1 LQIEDC
7 GLRKH
12 ELKLRM
18 KCDFHIHTHYS
29 YDSNSSPKEIVE
41 KAIKEGIDCL
51 AITDHGEVK
60 GALEAMEYAKGKPI
74 LIIPGIE
81 VKSKEGDILGLNV
94 KEKIPNGLSARE
106 TIRRI
111 KEQGGFVIIPHP
123 FGLFCKFRGNLK
135 ELIKEIDAIEVLN
148 TSILGNGNEIVKK
161 FAKENNLPF
170 TVGTDSHFPNFIGKC
185 YLEIPGENLSIEEI
199 FEKIKKKEGKIVGR
213 EASFLEKV
221 IDHLRRN
228 IVKVQK
234 YVGGKKRKI

>member
-1 LQIEDC
+1 
-7 GLRKH
+7 
-12 ELKLRM
+12 M
-18 KCDFHIHTHYS
+18 KCDLHVHTNYS
-29 YDSNSSPKEIVE
+29 FDSNTSPKEIVD

-51 AITDHGEVK
+51 AITDHGEIK

-94 KEKIPNGLSARE
+94 KEKIPNGLSAKE

-111 KEQGGFVIIPHP
+111 KKQGGFIVIPHP

-148 TSILGNGNEIVKK
+148 ASIFGNGNEIAKK

-170 TVGTDSHFPNFIGKC
+170 TVGTDSHFSNFIGKC
-185 YLEIPGENLSIEEI
+185 YLEIPGENLSIKEI
-199 FEKIKKKEGKIVGR
+199 FEKIKEKKGEIIGK
-213 EASFLEKV
+213 EANFFEKV
-221 IDHLRRN
+221 TDHLKRN
-228 IVKVQK
+228 FVKIQK
-234 YVGGKKRKI
+234 YVGRKKREI

>member
-1 LQIEDC
+1 
-7 GLRKH
+7 
-12 ELKLRM
+12 M
-18 KCDFHIHTHYS
+18 MNCDFHIHTGYS
-29 YDSNSSPKEIVE
+29 FDSNSSPKEIVD

-60 GALEAMEYAKGKPI
+60 GALEAMEYAKGEPI

-94 KEKIPNGLSARE
+94 KEKIPNKLSAKE
-106 TIRRI
+106 TIKRI
-111 KEQGGFVIIPHP
+111 KERGGFVIIPHP

-135 ELIKEIDAIEVLN
+135 ELIKEIDAIEILN
-148 TSILGNGNEIVKK
+148 ASIFGNGNEIAKE

-170 TVGTDSHFPNFIGKC
+170 TVGTDSHFTNFIGKC

-199 FEKIKKKEGKIVGR
+199 FERIKKKEGKIVNK
-213 EASFLEKV
+213 EVSFFEKV

-228 IVKVQK
+228 FVKVQK
-234 YVGGKKRKI
+234 YAGRKKREV

>member
-1 LQIEDC
+1 
-7 GLRKH
+7 
-12 ELKLRM
+12 M

-29 YDSNSSPKEIVE
+29 YDSNSSPKEIID

-60 GALEAMEYAKGKPI
+60 GALEAIEYAKGKPI

-81 VKSKEGDILGLNV
+81 VKSKKGDILGLNV

-111 KEQGGFVIIPHP
+111 KEQGGFVVIPHP

-135 ELIKEIDAIEVLN
+135 ELIKEIDAIEILN
-148 TSILGNGNEIVKK
+148 ASIFGNGNEIAKK

-185 YLEIPGENLSIEEI
+185 YLEIPGENLLIEEI
-199 FEKIKKKEGKIVGR
+199 FEKIKKREGKVVGR

-228 IVKVQK
+228 IVKIQK
-234 YVGGKKRKI
+234 YVRGKKRKV

>member
-1 LQIEDC
+1 
-7 GLRKH
+7 
-12 ELKLRM
+12 M
-18 KCDFHIHTHYS
+18 KCDFHIHSSYS
-29 YDSNSSPKEIVE
+29 FDSNASPKKIVD
-41 KAIKEGIDCL
+41 KAIREGINCI

-60 GALEAMEYAKGKPI
+60 GALEAMEYSKGKPI

-94 KEKIPNGLSARE
+94 REKIPNGLSAKE

-111 KEQGGFVIIPHP
+111 KKQGGFIVIPHP

-135 ELIKEIDAIEVLN
+135 ELIKEIDAIEILN
-148 TSILGNGNEIVKK
+148 ASIFGNGNEIAKE

-199 FEKIKKKEGKIVGR
+199 FERIKKREGKVVGK
-213 EASFLEKV
+213 EASFFEKV
-221 IDHLRRN
+221 IDHLKRN
-228 IVKVQK
+228 FVKIQK
-234 YVGGKKRKI
+234 YVGRKKRKV